1 MHRKANR
8 NVFIY
13 SQVNLL
19 RCIQRL
25 RRMKQTRKRDLLKNL
40 DAVVMKK

>member
-1 MHRKANR
+1 MYWKANH

-19 RCIQRL
+19 RCIQPP
-25 RRMKQTRKRDLLKNL
+25 RRMKQTRKTDLLKDL
-40 DAVVMKK
+40 DVVVMEK